1 MQVISFRFLNASG
14 PFRAHLEAWA
24 TSQVQ
29 EMHPPMWHELMAYST
44 GLSVMQRLES
54 RHSLLKRFLGFR
66 WRQLPATLSAT
77 ARRKQNK
84 DLSSS
89 LFQEHL
95 EECLANI
102 GELWPGTWWRS
113 RVRRP
118 FMILCRRYD
127 LSRQSFSDTLAGLCL
142 SSGDAVPDADN
153 EPSSLMR
160 ELERHKVYALKG
172 CVEELK
178 WSIFRVVNTNAGSN
192 MTLQRAS
199 HISTDVSQPQFAN
212 SEFLIYSFLKP
223 MQKVALQH
231 QASPPAQCDKDWKH
245 CVAVEFFNDPWT
257 GRCRRKIW
265 RCNRTRS
272 FPWRTQ
278 PFSSLRAT
286 CTTCRSTRT
295 KLDRTVMLET
305 MQTLRCGSWI
315 DSQ

>member
-1 MQVISFRFLNASG
+1 MEMEMESEGERERESERERERGERARERERDERCPRPSGLVERHVAQVISFRFLNASG

-102 GELWPGTWWRS
+102 GELWPGTWRS
-113 RVRRP
+113 KTELLQQLAQSSAQAIHDP
-118 FMILCRRYD
+118 
-127 LSRQSFSDTLAGLCL
+127 LSEIRLEQQNFSDTLARLCL

-160 ELERHKVYALKG
+160 EHVRAALERHKVYALKG
-172 CVEELK
+172 CVEEGK
-178 WSIFRVVNTNAGSN
+178 WSIFRVVHTNAGSN

-199 HISTDVSQPQFAN
+199 HISTDVSQPQSAN
-212 SEFLIYSFLKP
+212 SELPYI
-223 MQKVALQH
+223 
-231 QASPPAQCDKDWKH
+231 
-245 CVAVEFFNDPWT
+245 
-257 GRCRRKIW
+257 
-265 RCNRTRS
+265 
-272 FPWRTQ
+272 
-278 PFSSLRAT
+278 
-286 CTTCRSTRT
+286 
-295 KLDRTVMLET
+295 
-305 MQTLRCGSWI
+305 
-315 DSQ
+315 